1 MPRPLAPSRAID
13 GAIGPFDDY
22 CSGYGNPG
30 SSGVG
35 YVSVL
40 KLSTGTVAQN
50 TDANLEEIVSHNRA
64 EKSDAY
70 VGQIN
75 TITASSFSWLNGA
88 VWGYDVARHDG
99 LISGSIK
106 PLMKRQ
112 RRDGT
117 WIPVYPVTPLLEAG
131 EALFGTSGSQRFPLM
146 PGSHVICATKDIVAS
161 GPTTVWSAIALAI
174 AEDRGQSSSL
184 FVEDVGQ
191 GAVGESREEQ
201 ESLLHQFHRLDN
213 IVDSIILCGD
223 DQNVRFK
230 EIFVGFK
237 SEWVPKGQVGCAL
250 TCVPYLVLAKNAVPS
265 PASDLLDM
273 SLSDWE
279 SFVGPWLLKR
289 GSDR

>member
-22 CSGYGNPG
+22 CNGYGNPG
-30 SSGVG
+30 SSGVD

-50 TDANLEEIVSHNRA
+50 TDANLEEIVSRNRA

-88 VWGYDVARHDG
+88 VWGYDLARHDG
-99 LISGSIK
+99 LINGSIK

-146 PGSHVICATKDIVAS
+146 PGSHVICATKDIVAN

-191 GAVGESREEQ
+191 GAVDESREEQ

-279 SFVGPWLLKR
+279 SYVGPGLLKR